1 MKTRSKL
8 FLLIARLGCC
18 AGTAVAEKKN
28 VLIIRGSSTH
38 GKDSHNNNEVGLL
51 IRSKLEKSACA
62 DRFEVKT
69 TLNYPEDLSLVE
81 NADLIIISSDGGA
94 KHALANK

>member
-1 MKTRSKL
+1 MKTKSKL
-8 FLLIARLGCC
+8 FLLIALLVFSM
-18 AGTAVAEKKN
+18 GTALAENKN
-28 VLIIRGSSTH
+28 ILIIRGASTH

-51 IRSKLEKSACA
+51 IKSKLEKSVYA
-62 DRFEVKT
+62 DQLDVKT